1 MCRLSDREMPPIK
14 PRGLLWGGGGGRG
27 YSPHIS
33 WLPLPVQSTVKGS
46 RGCVF
51 FVEIGWSID
60 SDSPST
66 KQLPLC

>member
-1 MCRLSDREMPPIK
+1 M
-14 PRGLLWGGGGGRG
+14 GGGGGGGGEG